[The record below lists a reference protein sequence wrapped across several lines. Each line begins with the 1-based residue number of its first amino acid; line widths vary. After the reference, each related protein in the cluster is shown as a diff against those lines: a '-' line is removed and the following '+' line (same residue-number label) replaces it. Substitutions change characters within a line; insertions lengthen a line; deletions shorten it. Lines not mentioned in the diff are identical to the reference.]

1 MSIFEKIKQKY
12 AKTASTQ
19 SENPV
24 QISVDKELLNQIVN
38 KTYPGL
44 GIYVRDVNLSKE
56 LAEKYTPGLIIREK
70 AFTDASNRVMGMVT
84 THRYLILSNHMAD
97 FSQFEHGT
105 NWGLHVANSG
115 SRFKVLGTHIYK
127 GKTAI
132 VLLHLLDDDSW
143 EIYKQCQFSVDE
155 TVYKMA
161 IERFEKK
168 CEMPPAAELITQA
181 WLERCKF
188 PIGMTD
194 DGILW
199 DID

>member
-1 MSIFEKIKQKY
+1 MEYFCDD
-12 AKTASTQ
+12 
-19 SENPV
+19 V
-24 QISVDKELLNQIVN
+24 VN

-44 GIYVRDVNLSKE
+44 GIYVRDINLSKE

-70 AFTDASNRVMGMVT
+70 AFTDASNRVIGMVI

-143 EIYKQCQFSVDE
+143 KIYK
-155 TVYKMA
+155 
-161 IERFEKK
+161 
-168 CEMPPAAELITQA
+168 
-181 WLERCKF
+181 
-188 PIGMTD
+188 
-194 DGILW
+194 
-199 DID
+199 